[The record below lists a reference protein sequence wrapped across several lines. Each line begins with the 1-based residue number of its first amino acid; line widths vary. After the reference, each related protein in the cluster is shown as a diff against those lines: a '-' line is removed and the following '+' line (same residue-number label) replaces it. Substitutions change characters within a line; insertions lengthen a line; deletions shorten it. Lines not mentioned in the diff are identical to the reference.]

1 MQRPTRIPIIG
12 TLTPILST
20 LTPIISTLIP
30 ILSTRIPMISLRDC
44 VQCSARYGIPIRSS
58 IPFGK
63 RIPITARHAYSEY
76 STLGVSIDR
85 PIYGCRQL
93 RAAVAYL
100 R

>member
-12 TLTPILST
+12 TLTRILST
-20 LTPIISTLIP
+20 LTPIISTLIPIISTLIP

-63 RIPITARHAYSEY
+63 RIPITAQHAYSEY
-76 STLGVSIDR
+76 SRSTD
-85 PIYGCRQL
+85 
-93 RAAVAYL
+93 
-100 R
+100 